1 MKNFFE
7 SALIVFVN
15 NSLFMSASATRLTAL
30 TQTEL
35 SAAYERYELI
45 GQADHHEAYNTA
57 LYSTHVPIVDG
68 AKIWNEYPG
77 KSAEKDAVIAKI
89 KTWLNK
95 KVSSAKLSLQP
106 GQCPNGDDGPKVLND
121 LEWSLRDRRAAEERI
136 PVDQS
141 EVDRHSYDFYQNTA
155 HLIACLSTN

>member
-1 MKNFFE
+1 MKNLFE
-7 SALIVFVN
+7 SALIVFMSN
-15 NSLFMSASATRLTAL
+15 ALSASATRLTAL
-30 TQTEL
+30 TQTEV
-35 SAAYERYELI
+35 SAGYAKYQLI
-45 GQADHHEAYNTA
+45 GQAEHHEAYNTA

-106 GQCPNGDDGPKVLND
+106 GQCPNGNDGPKVLKK
-121 LEWSLRDRRAAEERI
+121 SLTILNGAFETDELQRKE
-136 PVDQS
+136 
-141 EVDRHSYDFYQNTA
+141 
-155 HLIACLSTN
+155 HL